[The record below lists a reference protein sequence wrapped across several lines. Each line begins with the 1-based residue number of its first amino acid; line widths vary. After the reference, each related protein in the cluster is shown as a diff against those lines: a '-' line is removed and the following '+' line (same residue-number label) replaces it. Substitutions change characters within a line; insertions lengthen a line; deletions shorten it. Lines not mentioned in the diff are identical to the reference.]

1 MNKAVKVFLAISIL
15 VALIFV
21 GYQQLSESQKNFVK
35 ELVRQSPYLIPRYY
49 V

>member
-1 MNKAVKVFLAISIL
+1 MNKAVKVFFVVGILA
-15 VALIFV
+15 ALMFV
-21 GYQQLSESQKNFVK
+21 GYQQMSESQKHFVK

>member
-1 MNKAVKVFLAISIL
+1 MSKAVRTFLVIGIL
-15 VALIFV
+15 AALIFV
-21 GYQQLSESQKNFVK
+21 SYQQLSESQKRFVQ